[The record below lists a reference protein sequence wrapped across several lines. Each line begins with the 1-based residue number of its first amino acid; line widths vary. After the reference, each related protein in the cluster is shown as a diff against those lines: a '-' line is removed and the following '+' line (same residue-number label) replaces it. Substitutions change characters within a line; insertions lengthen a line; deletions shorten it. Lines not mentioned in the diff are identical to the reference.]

1 MIEFSGTIVVQIINF
16 GIFLLIMRALIFKPI
31 ISQIEERRNYIN
43 ASQKKIQEYIAK
55 LEESEKQ
62 GKLMLDEA
70 RKKSQEIVEE
80 AIKIAEESKNSIINQ
95 ALDETKKSFEEFKI
109 NLQKEVLSTK
119 SALLYEVNNI
129 AEDIA
134 NKVTKLSVNQKI
146 SA

>member
-1 MIEFSGTIVVQIINF
+1 MIEFNGTIVVQIINF